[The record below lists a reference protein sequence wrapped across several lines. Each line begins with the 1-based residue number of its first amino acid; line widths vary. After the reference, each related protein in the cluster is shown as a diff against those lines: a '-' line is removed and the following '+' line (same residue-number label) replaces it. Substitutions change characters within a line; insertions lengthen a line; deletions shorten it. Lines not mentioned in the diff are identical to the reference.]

1 MKQFFK
7 MLFASMFGFI
17 IGTVVLFFI
26 LIFILSMVV
35 SSMSTETVTVKDNS
49 ILHLELDQPIK
60 ERSSK
65 NTDNKQIIDI
75 LFAVDKYQKGF
86 DFAKERYY
94 PTSIQHFIYIIIYLL
109 ITYYISDYFLNF
121 KLIRWI
127 YIGTLIVAI
136 ALACSKNPLEIK
148 ARPLS

>member
-1 MKQFFK
+1 ME
-7 MLFASMFGFI
+7 G
-17 IGTVVLFFI
+17 VHNV
-26 LIFILSMVV
+26 
-35 SSMSTETVTVKDNS
+35 
-49 ILHLELDQPIK
+49 
-60 ERSSK
+60 
-65 NTDNKQIIDI
+65 
-75 LFAVDKYQKGF
+75 YQKGF

-136 ALACSKNPLEIK
+136 ATLYHEPYQTDQRNKKIAKDLFRLATI
-148 ARPLS
+148 